1 MHDDHVA
8 PSSAGDARDRLIAMN
23 PLDLFMNETDRELS
37 RDQGTRQRGT
47 DSSRCSLLYTGN
59 SSRDYL
65 QIPRYWRY
73 ARGIYDIWRFSNASI
88 SRRTMP

>member
-8 PSSAGDARDRLIAMN
+8 PSSAGDRLIAMN

-47 DSSRCSLLYTGN
+47 DSSPLYTGN

-88 SRRTMP
+88 SGRTMP